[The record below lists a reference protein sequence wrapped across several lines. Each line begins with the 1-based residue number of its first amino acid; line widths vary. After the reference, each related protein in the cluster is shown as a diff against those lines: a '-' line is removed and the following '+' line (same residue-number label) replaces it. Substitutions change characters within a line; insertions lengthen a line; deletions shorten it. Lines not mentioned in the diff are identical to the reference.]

1 MLKVIIVIGAV
12 LLAGGAAHAQEM
24 GGCCG
29 ENCACC
35 NRPSGPDSPPAP
47 MPMPQ

>member
-12 LLAGGAAHAQEM
+12 LLAGGAAQAQDME
-24 GGCCG
+24 CCG

-35 NRPSGPDSPPAP
+35 NQPVEPDPVPAPAP
-47 MPMPQ
+47 MPHH